1 MQGNFISES
10 LHEGWTL
17 PRSRRVRDIQT
28 ALEEIGELLG
38 EMEYLAST
46 LIVEG
51 PRDVEA
57 LRRLGYGGRLN
68 IYSKVSVS
76 DAELVESIAREASSV
91 VILTDFDEEGRR
103 IMGHLKHLFERN
115 GVKVETGLRREFGR
129 LMAAIGIYVI
139 EDLDNAAQRV

>member
-1 MQGNFISES
+1 
-10 LHEGWTL
+10 
-17 PRSRRVRDIQT
+17 
-28 ALEEIGELLG
+28 
-38 EMEYLAST
+38 MEYLAST

-57 LRRLGYGGRLN
+57 LRRLGYGGRLDM
-68 IYSKVSVS
+68 YSKVSVS
-76 DAELVESIAREASSV
+76 DAELVESIAREVSSV

-139 EDLDNAAQRV
+139 ENLDNAAQRA